1 MCKKQKDREKNTTA
15 LFPPMSKHK
24 GVEPAVLISASKI
37 DGGLSG
43 QFIKMFKFAAT
54 AKANLHE
61 IYKKI

>member
-1 MCKKQKDREKNTTA
+1 MYWRFAFERKYKWINKMCKKQKDREKNTTA

-43 QFIKMFKFAAT
+43 
-54 AKANLHE
+54 
-61 IYKKI
+61 

>member
-24 GVEPAVLISASKI
+24 GVEPAVLISASK
-37 DGGLSG
+37 
-43 QFIKMFKFAAT
+43 K
-54 AKANLHE
+54 KANLHE

>member
-1 MCKKQKDREKNTTA
+1 MYWRFAFERKYRCKKQKDREKNTTA

-43 QFIKMFKFAAT
+43 
-54 AKANLHE
+54 
-61 IYKKI
+61 